1 VGRWVRAMGAVVL
14 VIAVVLLGFAGL
26 TVYEI
31 AKDPSGHL
39 QALRTPL
46 NVTQSGLFV
55 AFRWSS
61 QGYNVTFNATA
72 SSNGS
77 PVTAWAWEFGDG
89 PGILGGPTETH
100 TYAVTCP
107 MCDEQVT
114 LGVQDAAGARAV
126 ATGEVALQAHGRSTG
141 VGQSPGSQIN
151 TPQLGPLTS
160 GIVGG
165 LELVAIMLLVG
176 GSVARAGW
184 NLVRREPETIDVPI
198 ASRSVRAG

>member
-1 VGRWVRAMGAVVL
+1 MGAVVL
-14 VIAVVLLGFAGL
+14 TLAVALLGFAGL

-31 AKDPSGHL
+31 AKDPSGRL

-55 AFRWSS
+55 SFRWSA

-77 PVTAWAWEFGDG
+77 PITAWAWDFGEG
-89 PGILGGPTETH
+89 PGVLGGPTATH

-107 MCDEQVT
+107 RCDEQVT
-114 LGVQDAAGARAV
+114 LGVEDAAGGRAV
-126 ATGEVALQAHGRSTG
+126 ATGEVVLEAHGYSTG

-160 GIVGG
+160 GIVGA
-165 LELVAIMLLVG
+165 LELVAIMFLVG
-176 GSVARAGW
+176 ASVARAGW
-184 NLVRREPETIDVPI
+184 KLVRTEPETVETPI
-198 ASRSVRAG
+198 KPRSARVS